1 MLVADSKKNLERLV
15 EEFGRVCLRRKL
27 KVNVTKS
34 KIMRSVIDGIVG
46 KINIV
51 MDDSVLEEFEAFK
64 HLGSQ
69 VTCLFEV
76 EVQQRVLEGSLVMGV
91 VRCIL
96 KRRTMSWV
104 VMRTL

>member
-1 MLVADSKKNLERLV
+1 MPLADDTVLVTDNKNKFERLV

-51 MDDSVLEEFEAFK
+51 MDDSVLEEFEAVK
-64 HLGSQ
+64 
-69 VTCLFEV
+69 
-76 EVQQRVLEGSLVMGV
+76 
-91 VRCIL
+91 
-96 KRRTMSWV
+96 
-104 VMRTL
+104 